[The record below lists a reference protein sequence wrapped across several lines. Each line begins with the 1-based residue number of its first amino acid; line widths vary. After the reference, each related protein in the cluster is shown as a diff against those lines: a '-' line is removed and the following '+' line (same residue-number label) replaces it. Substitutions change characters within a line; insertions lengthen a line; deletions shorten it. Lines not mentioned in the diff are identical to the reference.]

1 MCRDGMYSHLDLW
14 SELVL
19 TEPGTRCISLTQTL
33 ERRKQLDTALKYYNK
48 AIEVSPE
55 NALVRY
61 RRAKMMV
68 SMRRY
73 NVSLV
78 LLPIYAPTVEW
89 DAYDYFFL
97 VVRSGSDTGFGISS
111 TDDA

>member
-1 MCRDGMYSHLDLW
+1 MEIHPNNAVVLGCVAMVSADIVIWMLA
-14 SELVL
+14 SEIML
-19 TEPGTRCISLTQTL
+19 TGPGTNTFYSQTL
-33 ERRKQLDTALKYYNK
+33 ERRKQLDTALSYYNK

-68 SMRRY
+68 SMRKY

-78 LLPIYAPTVEW
+78 LLPIYAPK
-89 DAYDYFFL
+89 A
-97 VVRSGSDTGFGISS
+97 GGIFVTRL
-111 TDDA
+111 TD